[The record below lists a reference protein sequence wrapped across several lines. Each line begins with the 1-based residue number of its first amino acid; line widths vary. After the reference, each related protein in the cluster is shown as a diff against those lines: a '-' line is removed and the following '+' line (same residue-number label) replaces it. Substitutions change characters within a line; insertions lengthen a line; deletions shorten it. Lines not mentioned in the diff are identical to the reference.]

1 MGPDTGGTVIVTTLS
16 DFKSVNGASQSA
28 KFVFPGYEDEEENT
42 DESGNNPGIVQATL
56 TDENK
61 ISCVT
66 PPLKISKEAI
76 EAGTMYDSLSMTTV
90 KVKVILLEKDEDIFF
105 TFTYLKDVAVESFDL
120 PNMHYV
126 RDEDLNPIQE
136 TR

>member
-1 MGPDTGGTVIVTTLS
+1 
-16 DFKSVNGASQSA
+16 
-28 KFVFPGYEDEEENT
+28 
-42 DESGNNPGIVQATL
+42 
-56 TDENK
+56 
-61 ISCVT
+61 
-66 PPLKISKEAI
+66 
-76 EAGTMYDSLSMTTV
+76 MYDSLSMTTV